1 MLRHILH
8 TGVMYLEQKISNN
21 WKAECIKIYKYLEK
35 LVNIIYPQAACSKSN
50 QNILEQLVNITS
62 ADTQS
67 MLQWQISSK

>member
-35 LVNIIYPQAACSKSN
+35 LVNIIYP
-50 QNILEQLVNITS
+50 
-62 ADTQS
+62 
-67 MLQWQISSK
+67 